1 MEQALIIFTK
11 NPIHGQVKTR
21 LAAAVGKD
29 MALSIYRRMLLY
41 TNTITSDLPVTK
53 LLYYS
58 DAIGTQDHW
67 SDQIYTKKLQRG
79 AGLGQRMENA
89 FRDTFELNYRRVMI
103 IGTDCPGLTPGI
115 ITMAFD
121 NLGNSDVVIG
131 PAKDGGYY
139 LLGMNKMH
147 GELFRGINWS
157 SETVLQETSRICSRL
172 NLSTYLLEELS
183 DIDTEEDLIAHKSMN
198 AWLHD

>member
-11 NPIHGQVKTR
+11 NPVHGQVKTR
-21 LAAAVGKD
+21 LAAAIGKD

-41 TNTITSDLPVTK
+41 TNTITSDLPVSK

-58 DAIGTQDHW
+58 DAIATQDHW
-67 SDQIYTKKLQRG
+67 SDQIYSKKLQRG

-89 FRDTFELNYRRVMI
+89 FHDTFELNYQRVVI

-115 ITMAFD
+115 ITTAFY

-147 GELFRGINWS
+147 GELFRGIKWS
-157 SETVLQETSRICSRL
+157 SETVLQETLSACVNL
-172 NLSTYLLEELS
+172 NLRTYLLEELS
-183 DIDTEEDLIAHKSMN
+183 DIDTEEDLLAHKSMN